1 MSVNGSSA
9 AGLRLTPRRR
19 ARVSTFDAVIYLL
32 LTIVGLACVMPF
44 VYVLCVSL
52 TDPAVYVPFKL
63 YLFPEKASLAVY
75 RYILST
81 PSFLRA
87 MGNTVFVTLLGTFIS
102 ISTTY
107 TLAYALTK
115 TTLPGRKFIL
125 GIVIFSLLFNAGLV
139 PNFLN
144 IRNLH
149 LDNTLWAL
157 ILMRMTD
164 SWSVLVAKTFL
175 DALPTELKEAAEL
188 DGCSDIGVF
197 FRIVLP
203 LSMASIATLGLFF
216 AVRYW
221 NIYTDAI
228 LYITDSSKRTLQVL
242 VKSLLVDSSTTGA
255 GNLAAAGSDNE
266 LPSETIRMATV
277 VLAILPIM
285 CVYPFLQRYFVKGAL
300 LGSVKG

>member
-1 MSVNGSSA
+1 MKAQAQLIPGVT
-9 AGLRLTPRRR
+9 LKPRRR
-19 ARVSTFDAVIYLL
+19 RRITLFDAVVTVILVL
-32 LTIVGLACVMPF
+32 VGLVS
-44 VYVLCVSL
+44 VSL
-52 TDPAVYVPFKL
+52 TDPAVYVPYKL

-81 PSFLRA
+81 PSFMRA
-87 MGNTVFVTLLGTFIS
+87 MGNTVFVTLLGTTIS
-102 ISTTY
+102 IGTTY
-107 TLAYALTK
+107 TLAYALTSK
-115 TTLPGRKFIL
+115 TMPGRGVIM

-175 DALPTELKEAAEL
+175 DGLPSELKEAAEL

-197 FRIVLP
+197 VRIVLP

-228 LYITDSSKRTLQVL
+228 LYITDSAKRTLQVL
-242 VKSLLVDSSTTGA
+242 VKSLLVDNNTSGA
-255 GNLAAAGSDNE
+255 GNMAAAGSDNV

>member
-1 MSVNGSSA
+1 MNGKAMSD
-9 AGLRLTPRRR
+9 AGLKLASRHRKRIT
-19 ARVSTFDAVIYLL
+19 VFDAVIYLL
-32 LTIVGLACVMPF
+32 LIIAGLVSVMPF
-44 VYVLCVSL
+44 VYVVCVSL
-52 TDPAVYVPFKL
+52 TDPSVYVPYKL

-102 ISTTY
+102 IFTTY

-115 TTLPGRKFIL
+115 TTLPGRKIIL

-175 DALPTELKEAAEL
+175 DGIPSELKEAAEL

-228 LYITDSSKRTLQVL
+228 LYITDSAKRTLQVL
-242 VKSLLVDSSTTGA
+242 VKSLLVDNNTSGA
-255 GNLAAAGSDNE
+255 GNVAAAGSDNA

>member
-1 MSVNGSSA
+1 MTGARQGA
-9 AGLRLTPRRR
+9 ALAAKRGRKP
-19 ARVSTFDAVIYLL
+19 
-32 LTIVGLACVMPF
+32 VGLFDIVVYILLSLVGLICVMPF
-44 VYVLCVSL
+44 IYVICVSL
-52 TDPAVYVPFKL
+52 TDPSVYVPYKL

-81 PSFLRA
+81 PSFGNA
-87 MGNTVFVTLLGTFIS
+87 MQNTVFVTLIGTFIS
-102 ISTTY
+102 IATTFS
-107 TLAYALTK
+107 LAYALTK
-115 TTLPGRKFIL
+115 VGMPGRKIML
-125 GIVIFSLLFNAGLV
+125 TLVVFSLLFNAGLV

-144 IRNLH
+144 IKNLH

-157 ILMRMTD
+157 ILMRMTN
-164 SWSVLVAKTFL
+164 SWSVFVAKTFL
-175 DALPTELKEAAEL
+175 DGLPKELEESAAL
-188 DGCSDIGVF
+188 DGCSDIGIF

-203 LSMASIATLGLFF
+203 LSLASIATLGLFF
-216 AVRYW
+216 AVGYW

-228 LYITDSSKRTLQVL
+228 LYITDSDKRTLQVL
-242 VKSLLVDSSTTGA
+242 VKSLLVDSNTTGA
-255 GNLAAAGSDNE
+255 GNSAVAGGDNV